1 VTAPLKPS
9 LAWFDYPEPDHA
21 EPLTIE
27 ANGLVH
33 GHLAPWE
40 GCHAGLINGT
50 ARSCVKPPPSLTD
63 YRMFHLGQLE
73 TAEGEMLPV
82 GKIIVAGDHATTA
95 PGTTLQA
102 ATAHYDKTGSVGA
115 FVRARNG
122 KHGIWLS
129 GATKSDITPEQLRDL
144 RANLPSG
151 DWRNWDHNL
160 ELIGALAVP
169 VPGYG
174 IPAIVASGES
184 GEIEALILQ
193 GFSDTEDE
201 METTRDRSFQRR
213 RDLIA
218 GAIELR
224 PEEDYEALIAAT
236 FTAKQRERL
245 AGTGA
250 AMPDGSFP
258 IRNCSDWENARR
270 AIGRANPS
278 RRAAVQAHI
287 NKRGRALGCGDEGD

>member
-1 VTAPLKPS
+1 MSAPLKPPA
-9 LAWFDYPEPDHA
+9 AWFDQAEPDYP

-27 ANGLVH
+27 PDGRVH
-33 GHLAPWE
+33 GHLAPWD
-40 GCHAGLINGT
+40 GCHMGMVNGT
-50 ARSCVKPPPSLTD
+50 ARSCVKPPPSRTD

-73 TAEGEMLPV
+73 LDDGSMLPV
-82 GKIIVAGDHATTA
+82 GKMIVAGDHAPTT
-95 PGTTLQA
+95 PGFTLQA
-102 ATAHYDKTGSVGA
+102 ATTHYDKTGSVGA

-122 KHGIWLS
+122 KHGIFLS

-174 IPAIVASGES
+174 IPAIVASAES

-193 GFSDTEDE
+193 GFSDEGDE
-201 METTRDRSFQRR
+201 MDTETVRDRSYIRR

-218 GAIELR
+218 DDIEL
-224 PEEDYEALIAAT
+224 DALTAAT
-236 FTAKQRERL
+236 FTARQRARL
-245 AGTGA
+245 ADTGA

-258 IRNCSDWENARR
+258 IRNCSDWQNARQ
-270 AIGRANPS
+270 AIGRAPAS
-278 RRAAVQAHI
+278 KRAAVRAHI
-287 NKRGRALGCGDEGD
+287 AKRGNALGCSEGD

>member
-1 VTAPLKPS
+1 MTAPLKPP
-9 LAWFDYPEPDHA
+9 ADWFAQPEPDHA
-21 EPLTIE
+21 EPLTVEPDGRI
-27 ANGLVH
+27 H
-33 GHLAPWE
+33 GHLAPWD
-40 GCHAGLINGT
+40 GCHMGMVNGT
-50 ARSCVKPPPSLTD
+50 ARSCVKPPPSRTD

-73 TAEGEMLPV
+73 LDDGSMVPV
-82 GKIIVAGDHATTA
+82 GKIIVAGDHAPTT
-95 PGTTLQA
+95 PGFSLQA
-102 ATAHYDKTGSVGA
+102 ATTHYDKTGSVGA
-115 FVRARNG
+115 FVRAVNG
-122 KHGIWLS
+122 KHGIFLS

-174 IPAIVASGES
+174 IPAIVASAES

-193 GFSDTEDE
+193 GFSDMEEE
-201 METTRDRSFQRR
+201 METARDRSYQRR

-218 GAIELR
+218 AEL
-224 PEEDYEALIAAT
+224 EDTPALTAAT
-236 FTAKQRERL
+236 FTAKERQRL

-258 IRNCSDWENARR
+258 IRNCSEWQNARED
-270 AIGRANPS
+270 IGRTSAG

-287 NKRGRALGCGDEGD
+287 NKRGRALGCGD

>member
-1 VTAPLKPS
+1 MSAPLKPP
-9 LAWFDYPEPDHA
+9 AEWFDQSEPDHA

-27 ANGLVH
+27 SDGRIH

-40 GCHAGLINGT
+40 GCHAGLVNGT
-50 ARSCVKPPPSLTD
+50 ARSCVKPPRSMTD

-73 TAEGEMLPV
+73 LDDGSMLPV
-82 GKIIVAGDHATTA
+82 GKVIVAGDHAPTT
-95 PGTTLQA
+95 PGFSLQA
-102 ATAHYDKTGSVGA
+102 ATTHYDKTGSVGA

-122 KHGIWLS
+122 KHGIFLS
-129 GATKSDITPEQLRDL
+129 GAAKSDISPEQLRDL

-151 DWRNWDHNL
+151 DWRNMDHNL

-169 VPGYG
+169 IPGYG
-174 IPAIVASGES
+174 IPAIVASAES

-193 GFSDTEDE
+193 GFTDGEDE
-201 METTRDRSFQRR
+201 METVRDRSYMRR
-213 RDLIA
+213 RDLLVA
-218 GAIELR
+218 NA
-224 PEEDYEALIAAT
+224 EAEAEYDALVGAT
-236 FTAKQRERL
+236 FTAKQRDRL

-270 AIGRANPS
+270 AVGRAAPS

>member
-1 VTAPLKPS
+1 MSAPLKPP
-9 LAWFDYPEPDHA
+9 AHWFAQPEPDHP
-21 EPLTIE
+21 EPLTVEPDGRI
-27 ANGLVH
+27 H
-33 GHLAPWE
+33 GHLAPWD
-40 GCHAGLINGT
+40 GCHSGVFNGT
-50 ARSCVKPPPSLTD
+50 ARSCVKPPRSMTD
-63 YRMFHLGQLE
+63 YEMFHLGQLE
-73 TAEGEMLPV
+73 LDDGSAIPV
-82 GKIIVAGDHATTA
+82 GKIIVAGDHASTA
-95 PGTTLQA
+95 PGVSLQA

-115 FVRARNG
+115 FVRAQNG

-174 IPAIVASGES
+174 IPAIVASGAS

-201 METTRDRSFQRR
+201 METTRDRSYQRR

-218 GAIELR
+218 AEL
-224 PEEDYEALIAAT
+224 ETEDEYEALIAAT
-236 FTAKQRERL
+236 FTAKERQRL

-250 AMPDGSFP
+250 AMSDGSFP
-258 IRNCSDWENARR
+258 IRNCSDWQNARQ
-270 AIGRANPS
+270 AVGRASPS
-278 RRAAVQAHI
+278 KRAAVRAHI
-287 NKRGRALGCGDEGD
+287 AKRGKALGCGDGGD